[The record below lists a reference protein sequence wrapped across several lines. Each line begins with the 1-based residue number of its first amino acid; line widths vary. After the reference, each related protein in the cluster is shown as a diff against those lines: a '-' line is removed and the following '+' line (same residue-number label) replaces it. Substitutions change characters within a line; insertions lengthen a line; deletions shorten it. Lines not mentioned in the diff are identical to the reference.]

1 MKKIYLSGQ
10 IDGLSHNECSRL
22 FNEAAG
28 TVRDKYGEDSTIIN
42 PYELPNVQNSWAD
55 YMIRDLIIL
64 KDCKVIAMLPNW
76 VNSYGAKIERLFAEK
91 IGLEVVEL

>member
-55 YMIRDLIIL
+55 YMVRDLKTVCLIVTIMTGGTNFY
-64 KDCKVIAMLPNW
+64 KDIP
-76 VNSYGAKIERLFAEK
+76 IERFEGVLGRLK
-91 IGLEVVEL
+91 